1 MLVYS
6 RYYLKLETADFMRL
20 PKPAMVARDLLSKK
34 KYIFTTED
42 IRQIYNVS
50 SFYAY
55 RIISRMLNAGVANRI
70 GRGTFILDRNFITHV
85 RVEAL
90 IDSLLRDDEYY
101 LGLRYATLFWK
112 MHDMP
117 SYILHVITTNK
128 NLSGKKLSILE
139 DEFKFIYLNKKRFF
153 GYVRIPLGGSLVNIS
168 DREKTIIDCLMFISR
183 YVGLQDICKAVKLGY
198 KQIKW
203 DKLLDYALKLEMPSI
218 IQRLGYILDTLGLED
233 LSETFHKYIGLNY
246 ILLDPSR
253 KSPPIDKNRK
263 WRILVNA
270 KCKI

>member
-6 RYYLKLETADFMRL
+6 RYYLKLKTADFMRL

-42 IRQIYNVS
+42 IRQIYNIS

-55 RIISRMLNAGVANRI
+55 RIISRMLNAGVANRV

-117 SYILHVITTNK
+117 S
-128 NLSGKKLSILE
+128 
-139 DEFKFIYLNKKRFF
+139 
-153 GYVRIPLGGSLVNIS
+153 
-168 DREKTIIDCLMFISR
+168 
-183 YVGLQDICKAVKLGY
+183 
-198 KQIKW
+198 
-203 DKLLDYALKLEMPSI
+203 
-218 IQRLGYILDTLGLED
+218 
-233 LSETFHKYIGLNY
+233 
-246 ILLDPSR
+246 
-253 KSPPIDKNRK
+253 
-263 WRILVNA
+263 
-270 KCKI
+270 